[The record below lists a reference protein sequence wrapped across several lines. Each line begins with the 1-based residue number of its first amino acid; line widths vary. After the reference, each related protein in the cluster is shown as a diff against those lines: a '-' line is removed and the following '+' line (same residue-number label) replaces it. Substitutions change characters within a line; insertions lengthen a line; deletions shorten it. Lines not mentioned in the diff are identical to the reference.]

1 MAITSLERIF
11 PPKAPDPRVKNKQ
24 ESEQGSGKESPDM
37 REILQKMKLLVND
50 TEEMY
55 KLYKINHKID
65 IRFKS
70 LVEEEENTF
79 QRILMPETKNLFS
92 DPIEELIKHIVENSK
107 KIGSDSE
114 KEMIESLVNILQVH
128 ISNIRNSIAKSA
140 VANTPEIKHK
150 NKNYLLSLMPMIDY
164 AHMKE
169 KDRKTILGTIG
180 ECLKLLDDNECPLL
194 GRVSPSNIP
203 SSHNSNDGSIGSQ
216 NSEYSNSNS
225 HTINVESPM
234 KKIDWGNLQLLYN
247 ANRLVIKDD
256 MDNVQVKYDP
266 EKLNSKQDI
275 LQLLTGAIKSLTYY
289 DKTGRSEINKD
300 NFKVEYTI
308 NIEIT
313 NVIESLKEIK
323 DFIESQKEEKG
334 MIHTGTKRIKTTI
347 IKAHYSN
354 VSKSYSR
361 VGKLHFTKDENVDEK
376 ISNITAVD
384 ATPVNRRMY

>member
-1 MAITSLERIF
+1 MAITSQKGAF
-11 PPKAPDPRVKNKQ
+11 PLTPPDPRVKNKV
-24 ESEQGSGKESPDM
+24 QGSGKESPDM
-37 REILQKMKLLVND
+37 KEILEKMKLLVND

-55 KLYKINHKID
+55 ELCKITHRID

-128 ISNIRNSIAKSA
+128 ISNIRNSIDKSA

-169 KDRKTILGTIG
+169 KDMKTILGTIG
-180 ECLKLLDDNECPLL
+180 ECLKLLDDNECPFL

-203 SSHNSNDGSIGSQ
+203 SSRNSNDGSIGSQ
-216 NSEYSNSNS
+216 HSEYSNLNS
-225 HTINVESPM
+225 PTINVESPM
-234 KKIDWGNLQLLYN
+234 KKIYWGNLQLSYN

-289 DKTGRSEINKD
+289 DETGRSEINKD
-300 NFKVEYTI
+300 NFKLEYYK

-323 DFIESQKEEKG
+323 DSIESLKEEKR
-334 MIHTGTKRIKTTI
+334 MIPPIITKRNKTTI
-347 IKAHYSN
+347 IKSHYSN

-361 VGKLHFTKDENVDEK
+361 VAKLHLPKDENVDEK
-376 ISNITAVD
+376 ISNITAGD
-384 ATPVNRRMY
+384 ATPVNSRMY